1 MILLKN
7 SAPLLKGTQQ
17 MTIIRNKESNKVRI
31 SNFLEVGMIDKTFFR
46 TRLRVKGQVT
56 VPGEIRDLLGV
67 EEGDELVFMVDEK
80 GRVIVERVQI
90 IPPDQAWFWSERWQR
105 LEREV
110 QQDIEKNKI
119 HQFDSDDDAVRFLN
133 EAAGEYNAED
143 PAN

>member
-1 MILLKN
+1 
-7 SAPLLKGTQQ
+7 
-17 MTIIRNKESNKVRI
+17 
-31 SNFLEVGMIDKTFFR
+31 MIDKTFFR

>member
-1 MILLKN
+1 MN
-7 SAPLLKGTQQ
+7 
-17 MTIIRNKESNKVRI
+17 
-31 SNFLEVGMIDKTFFR
+31 DKTFFR

-110 QQDIEKNKI
+110 QQDIEKNRI
-119 HQFDSDDDAVRFLN
+119 HQFDSSDDAVRFLN